1 MDPTLED
8 GRAREARLWPLL
20 CLVVLIALL
29 AFVLSFDA
37 LRQLGVAV
45 GVQPALSWM
54 FPLIVDLPVVAF
66 TWATWV
72 FKTRGIGQRYPWAM
86 LCVFSLVS
94 LAGNALHARPVPV
107 DGVLLP
113 RWLAAGLMAMP
124 PVALLATSHMI
135 VMAAAR
141 SLDAR
146 VERLEAME
154 RAGVVPAPMVP
165 VQAGPVPEASPAARH
180 EAPAGPSPVESA
192 ASREE
197 GSAPMGTAGEA
208 GARVGA
214 GLPESV
220 GVAEEPSVQAPPEP
234 AADDPMVPEPSGVAP
249 SAVAFSEAPAGTPS
263 IGESRP
269 MPDFTSSPSMPAAVP
284 MAGPAPAVVPPAGD
298 AVSVAPSGKTV
309 AEPVP
314 YSSSS
319 VDGAGRIPSSGPAPA
334 SAVVPSASL
343 PLDGDGLS
351 DAWRERMSSSLER
364 LLA

>member
-154 RAGVVPAPMVP
+154 RAGAVPAPVVP
-165 VQAGPVPEASPAARH
+165 VEDPPVPEASPAARP
-180 EAPAGPSPVESA
+180 EAMAGPAPVESA

-197 GSAPMGTAGEA
+197 GSMPMGKTEEA
-208 GARVGA
+208 GAPVGTRA
-214 GLPESV
+214 PESAGPV
-220 GVAEEPSVQAPPEP
+220 GEPPVPAPVPVP
-234 AADDPMVPEPSGVAP
+234 AADVPMVPESVAASSGLPAVAP
-249 SAVAFSEAPAGTPS
+249 SMGETRTVADPA
-263 IGESRP
+263 
-269 MPDFTSSPSMPAAVP
+269 SSPSVP
-284 MAGPAPAVVPPAGD
+284 VPVAGHAPAVVPPVGD
-298 AVSVAPSGKTV
+298 AFPVVPSEDPVEEPAPAV
-309 AEPVP
+309 
-314 YSSSS
+314 SSSM
-319 VDGAGRIPSSGPAPA
+319 VETARIPASVPAPA
-334 SAVVPSASL
+334 SAAVPSAPL